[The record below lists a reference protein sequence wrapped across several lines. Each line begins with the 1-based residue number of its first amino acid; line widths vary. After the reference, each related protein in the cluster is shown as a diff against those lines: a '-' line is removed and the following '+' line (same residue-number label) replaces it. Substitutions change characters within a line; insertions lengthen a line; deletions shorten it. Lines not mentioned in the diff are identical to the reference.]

1 MDIVTLTLAKKGA
14 KKYTDEA
21 IAGLGKG
28 IVYKGAVNY
37 YNDLPNNP
45 KEGDCYTV
53 LYKGT
58 TGTDAYNM
66 EYIWGKIVVSGSY
79 SWIKLGPDD
88 FSDFITELTQ
98 EEYEDLPEIDPDIY
112 YYIEEE

>member
-1 MDIVTLTLAKKGA
+1 MDILTYALAKKKA
-14 KKYTDEA
+14 KAYTDEV

-28 IVYKGAVNY
+28 IIYKGAVDY
-37 YNDLPNNP
+37 YNNLPNSP
-45 KEGDCYTV
+45 QEGDCYTV

-66 EYIWGKIVVSGSY
+66 EYIWGKIVASGSY

-88 FSDFITELTQ
+88 FADFITELTQ
-98 EEYEDLPEIDPDIY
+98 EEYEDLSEIDPDIY

>member
-1 MDIVTLTLAKKGA
+1 MDILTYALAKKKA
-14 KKYTDEA
+14 KAYTDAA

-28 IVYKGAVNY
+28 IIYKGAVDY
-37 YNDLPNNP
+37 YNNLPNSP
-45 KEGDCYTV
+45 QEGDCYTV

-58 TGTDAYNM
+58 TGTDSYNM
-66 EYIWGKIVVSGSY
+66 EFIWGKIVASGNY

-88 FSDFITELTQ
+88 FADFITELTQ
-98 EEYEDLPEIDPDIY
+98 EEYENLPEIDPDIY